1 MTTKLHIGNIPR
13 TSTVNDLEAMF
24 RRFGIVD
31 SIEITTDPQ
40 SGLSTGCG
48 VVEMCNDADAQTA
61 IDGLNFSQYA
71 GHTIGV
77 SRARNV

>member
-61 IDGLNFSQYA
+61 INGLNFSQYA

>member
-13 TSTVNDLEAMF
+13 TSTVNDLEALF
-24 RRFGIVD
+24 RQFGIVD
-31 SIEITTDPQ
+31 SSEITSDPQ

-48 VVEMCNDADAQTA
+48 IVAMCNDADAQTA
-61 IDGLNFSQYA
+61 IDRLNFSQYA

>member
-13 TSTVNDLEAMF
+13 TSTVNDLEALF